1 MTATAKPKLMQP
13 KNCRFYTTDKE
24 QIRNKAMV
32 GPFTLKAAAVFLTV
46 GAGLLYYFQT
56 EKEKVE
62 QLRIQKEAEKSKTQ
76 SFGKPK
82 LGGDYSLINVET
94 KKQFGSEDLKGKFTL
109 IYFGFTHC
117 PDICPEELDKMA
129 EVVDQTK
136 KDVGENVL
144 VPVFITCDPRRDTVE
159 IVKEY
164 VKDFHKDLIGLTG
177 SQDEVKKVAKL
188 FRVYVSSPPD
198 ISEGDDYLVDHSIFF
213 YLMDPE
219 GKFLDC
225 YSQNSTADEV
235 TASFKK
241 YYYEYLDN
249 GGKVNKTPLLNA
261 AAAAAA
267 AAAVNDEPSSSS

>member
-1 MTATAKPKLMQP
+1 MSFTARTLLGANARALSRKCFSQCQVKTTASPM
-13 KNCRFYTTDKE
+13 RFYATTKQE
-24 QIRNKAMV
+24 IRQKAAI
-32 GPFTLKAAAVFLTV
+32 GPFTMKAAAVFLTV
-46 GAGLLYYFQT
+46 GGGLLYYFQS

-62 QLRIQKEAEKSKTQ
+62 KLRIAKEAEKSKTQ

-82 LGGDYSLINVET
+82 LGGDYSLTNVHT
-94 KKQFGSEDLKGKFTL
+94 SKQFGSEDLKGKFSL

-136 KDVGENVL
+136 KQVGENVL
-144 VPVFITCDPRRDTVE
+144 VPIFITCDPRRDTVE

-164 VKDFHKDLIGLTG
+164 VKDFHPDLIGLTG
-177 SQDEVKKVAKL
+177 TQEEIKRVAKL

-225 YSQNSTADEV
+225 YSQNSKAEEV
-235 TASFKK
+235 TEGFKT
-241 YYYEYLDN
+241 YYKEYLEN
-249 GGKVNKTPLLNA
+249 GGTLNKSA
-261 AAAAAA
+261 I
-267 AAAVNDEPSSSS
+267 EK